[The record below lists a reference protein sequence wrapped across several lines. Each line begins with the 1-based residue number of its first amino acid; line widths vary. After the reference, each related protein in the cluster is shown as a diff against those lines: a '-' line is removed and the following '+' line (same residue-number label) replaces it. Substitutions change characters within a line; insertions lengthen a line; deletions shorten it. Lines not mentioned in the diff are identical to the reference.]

1 MHDLGPNVSMWWLMG
16 IQIMGLASAWLA
28 RISEGS
34 KHQVSYQLLFFCCL
48 GGVGAAT
55 IGALLTSPGS
65 CLMTGA
71 TLPIMVLAA
80 TWDFSAGKRAAL

>member
-1 MHDLGPNVSMWWLMG
+1 MHEFGPNMSMWWLMG
-16 IQIMGLASAWLA
+16 VQIVGLASAWLA
-28 RISEGS
+28 RIGEGS
-34 KHQVSYQLLFFCCL
+34 KHQISYQLLFFVCL

-55 IGALLTSPGS
+55 IGALLCSPGS

-80 TWDFSAGKRAAL
+80 TWDFSAGKHAAR